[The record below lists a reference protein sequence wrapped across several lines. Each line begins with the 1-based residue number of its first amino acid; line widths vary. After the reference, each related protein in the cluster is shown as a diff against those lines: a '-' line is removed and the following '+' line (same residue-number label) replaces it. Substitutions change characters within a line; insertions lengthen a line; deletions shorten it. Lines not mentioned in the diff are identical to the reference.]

1 MAGAEG
7 FGGEYRRLPP
17 NGYKICNSDLIF
29 EFSMSKNIG
38 IDISHIKIK
47 EFQLNPW
54 QRQQAVA
61 AGSGGGWRR
70 QSVSGGGQSHCKPYF
85 DIRFDLGALKIIDL
99 RHLNL

>member
-38 IDISHIKIK
+38 IDISHIKIE
-47 EFQLNPW
+47 EFQLTPR
-54 QRQQAVA
+54 QQQQAVA
-61 AGSGGGWRR
+61 AGGGGR
-70 QSVSGGGQSHCKPYF
+70 QSVAVGNHIENRISTL
-85 DIRFDLGALKIIDL
+85 DLTSAPSKS
-99 RHLNL
+99 

>member
-61 AGSGGGWRR
+61 AGGGSR
-70 QSVSGGGQSHCKPYF
+70 QSAAVGNH
-85 DIRFDLGALKIIDL
+85 IVNRILTLDLTSAPSKSLT
-99 RHLNL
+99 